1 MQSSSTLEPAFS
13 NWALH
18 RCRWAAWAKPVL
30 FTYPEPL
37 GFHPLGD
44 CPYADRLP
52 VATRREALIVDLP
65 GAESIA
71 CGVALARN
79 GFLPVPLFN
88 ATTGEG
94 QDVLDLDP
102 ILGVL
107 KEAGAQL
114 CALNLPDDAPPA
126 FLIHSRRLDGMP
138 KPNMFDNRW
147 MLFPQD
153 FPSGRLLRSAGIES
167 VTVIRR
173 GDRMRHDLRGV
184 LRLLKREG
192 VPSSALDIDT
202 GTTRELVHDL
212 SILAVLGDH
221 IAFVFHGLRENSAGG
236 FGGRVPVP
244 QATSGG
250 YM

>member
-1 MQSSSTLEPAFS
+1 MQSFSTLEFAFS
-13 NWALH
+13 NWAPN
-18 RCRWAAWAKPVL
+18 RFRWAAWAKPVL

-37 GFHPLGD
+37 GHHRLD
-44 CPYADRLP
+44 ECPYADRLP
-52 VATRREALIVDLP
+52 VATRREALVVDLP
-65 GAESIA
+65 GAESISCA
-71 CGVALARN
+71 LALARN

-94 QDVLDLDP
+94 QDVLDLEP

-107 KEAGAQL
+107 GQAGEQL
-114 CALNLPDDAPPA
+114 AALNLPDDAPPA
-126 FLIHSRRLDGMP
+126 FLIDSRRLDGMA
-138 KPNMFDNRW
+138 KPEMFDNRW

-167 VTVIRR
+167 ATVIRR

-192 VPSSALDIDT
+192 VPSSALDVDT
-202 GTTRELVHDL
+202 GATRELVHDL
-212 SILAVLGDH
+212 SIFSVLGDH

-236 FGGRVPVP
+236 FGGRVPMP